1 MIKKRRRKAEI
12 NIIPL
17 VDVLIVLIFFFLVS
31 MQFRNISILN
41 IIPPKIETAGTN
53 KQMERLEVGISPKG
67 EFYYNG
73 TLMTRS
79 ELTSAI
85 NIAADIDLELPVL
98 ILADEDAY
106 LKHVTFIMDTC
117 RQAGLEKVRLQS
129 RWILLSDQESNTISG
144 LTSDS

>member
-1 MIKKRRRKAEI
+1 MSFIIKKRRRRAEI

-41 IIPPKIETAGTN
+41 IIPPKIETAGKN
-53 KQMERLEVGISPKG
+53 KQMERLEVGISPVG

-73 TLMTRS
+73 NLMNRN

-85 NIAADIDLELPVL
+85 NIAADIDLEVRVL

-117 RQAGLEKVRLQS
+117 RQAGLEKIRLQS
-129 RWILLSDQESNTISG
+129 R
-144 LTSDS
+144 

>member
-1 MIKKRRRKAEI
+1 MSFIIKKRRRRAEI

-41 IIPPKIETAGTN
+41 IIPPKIETAGKN
-53 KQMERLEVGISPKG
+53 KQMERLEVGISPVG

-73 TLMTRS
+73 NLMNRN

-85 NIAADIDLELPVL
+85 NIAADIIRNKATLGTW
-98 ILADEDAY
+98 A
-106 LKHVTFIMDTC
+106 
-117 RQAGLEKVRLQS
+117 
-129 RWILLSDQESNTISG
+129 
-144 LTSDS
+144 